1 MLEAAA
7 ITRRFGR
14 TLALDRVDFRA
25 LPGEIH
31 ALVGE
36 NGAGKSTLIN
46 IFAGR
51 LKPDRGEVS
60 LNGEALI
67 AGSAHLA
74 LKAGI
79 AAVYQSPMLFER
91 MSWEENLA
99 LGGFGAGGLRSDSSG
114 VAGRA
119 RFLSIG
125 GLRAGLSRN
134 DLAGVGDRARILAER
149 LGFKLPRA
157 GARVE
162 HCSVGERVRLEILRA
177 LSFDP
182 RVLILDEPT
191 GVLAPAEL
199 DAFLN
204 TLRRLRAD
212 GRIVVIVTH
221 KLAEAIAIADR
232 ITVLRHG
239 RVAAVRIAAA
249 TSVGELARLMIGG
262 FAVSAMDSVENSDE
276 SRARGLTPPFNQG
289 APALIVEDL
298 TLEAEGRRLLDRV
311 CLTVAAG
318 EIAGVAGVDGN
329 GQRELVEVMAGI
341 RIATTGALRVL
352 IYNQAISNNSA
363 TIEYPSMTDKHSVT
377 ADQKTNDKHSMA
389 GHRALSVI
397 AQNRDL
403 DGLILDMTLWEN
415 VLLARGMRKRFVRY
429 GWLHRGRAIASCTN
443 LLERFQI
450 RSAGAASL
458 AMTLS
463 GGNRQRLA
471 VARALACEPRVLV
484 VHDVCRGLDL
494 RATAEVHRRLREFA
508 AAGGAVLLISSDLD
522 ELLALSTS
530 LYVITGGRLIPTSAS
545 DRNAER
551 IGLLMS
557 GAAPK

>member
-1 MLEAAA
+1 VLAAAA
-7 ITRRFGR
+7 ITRRFAR
-14 TLALDRVDFRA
+14 TLALDRVDFCA
-25 LPGEIH
+25 FPGEIH

-51 LKPDRGEVS
+51 LKPDRGAVS
-60 LNGEALI
+60 LDGAALPG
-67 AGSAHLA
+67 GSAHLA

-99 LGGFGAGGLRSDSSG
+99 LGGFGAG
-114 VAGRA
+114 A
-119 RFLSIG
+119 
-125 GLRAGLSRN
+125 SRH
-134 DLAGVGDRARILAER
+134 DLAGAATRAHTLAAR
-149 LGFKLPRA
+149 LGFELPSA
-157 GARVE
+157 GAPVE
-162 HCSVGERVRLEILRA
+162 RCSVGDRVRLEILRA

-199 DAFLN
+199 DTFIE
-204 TLRRLRAD
+204 TLRRLRD
-212 GRIVVIVTH
+212 EGRIVVIVTH
-221 KLAEAIAIADR
+221 KLAEAIAVADR

-239 RVAAVRIAAA
+239 RVAAVCMAAA
-249 TSVGELARLMIGG
+249 TSPAALARLMIGEVAA
-262 FAVSAMDSVENSDE
+262 AVATSA
-276 SRARGLTPPFNQG
+276 AGLAPTVNHG
-289 APALIVEDL
+289 APALVVEDL
-298 TLEAEGRRLLDRV
+298 TIADDGRRLLDGIGF
-311 CLTVAAG
+311 TVAAG

-329 GQRELVEVMAGI
+329 GQLALVEVMAGI
-341 RIATTGALRVL
+341 RTPTSGGLRVVP
-352 IYNQAISNNSA
+352 QRDA
-363 TIEYPSMTDKHSVT
+363 
-377 ADQKTNDKHSMA
+377 MA
-389 GHRALSVI
+389 VI
-397 AQNRDL
+397 PQNRDL

-415 VLLARGMRKRFVRY
+415 LLLARAVRERFARR
-429 GWLHRGRAIASCTN
+429 GWLQRAQAIAFCAG
-443 LLERFQI
+443 LLDRFRI
-450 RSAGAASL
+450 RSAGASSL
-458 AMTLS
+458 ASALS

-471 VARALACEPRVLV
+471 IARALAGNPRVLV

-494 RATAEVHRRLREFA
+494 RATAEVHRKLREFA

-530 LYVITGGRLIPTSAS
+530 LYVISRGRLAKIATA

-557 GAAPK
+557 GAARP